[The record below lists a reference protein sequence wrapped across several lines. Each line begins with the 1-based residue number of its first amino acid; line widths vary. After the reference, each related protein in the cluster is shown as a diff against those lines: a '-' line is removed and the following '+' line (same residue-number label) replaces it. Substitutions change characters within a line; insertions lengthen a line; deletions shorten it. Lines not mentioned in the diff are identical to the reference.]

1 MKPYRSSCLILS
13 VVVLL
18 SVLGSAAPTQMLES
32 RISTIERRLDQIQSR
47 VDSVEREQRMSSIGG
62 AARSDV
68 SQATVLELQRQQN
81 NLAQELVLI
90 EQKILE
96 VNKALD
102 ALRSEKRDEAK
113 PKVTEPPKKK
123 N

>member
-1 MKPYRSSCLILS
+1 MKLSRSPWLILA
-13 VVVLL
+13 VIVLL

-47 VDSVEREQRMSSIGG
+47 VDSVEREQRMSSMSSSS
-62 AARSDV
+62 RSDV

-81 NLAQELVLI
+81 SIAQEMILMQ
-90 EQKILE
+90 QKMLE
-96 VNKALD
+96 LNKALD
-102 ALRSEKRDEAK
+102 ALKAEKGDEAK
-113 PKVTEPPKKK
+113 PKVSEPPKKK

>member
-1 MKPYRSSCLILS
+1 MKLSRSPWLILA
-13 VVVLL
+13 VIVLL

-47 VDSVEREQRMSSIGG
+47 VDSVEREQRMSSMSSSS
-62 AARSDV
+62 RSDV

-81 NLAQELVLI
+81 SIAQEMILMQ
-90 EQKILE
+90 QKMLE
-96 VNKALD
+96 LNKALD
-102 ALRSEKRDEAK
+102 ALKAEKRDEAK
-113 PKVTEPPKKK
+113 PKVSEPPKKK